1 MIKVVV
7 TDMDGTLLNSRHV
20 ISNKNLE
27 AIKWINKKNID
38 FVIATGRSYYE
49 AIKPLKEANLKAD
62 LICFNGGIVYDKEG
76 NVLNIEKI
84 QEKEALFVISILKK
98 LDITYYLYTKNCTY
112 TENVNTDVK
121 VFFDLILEQGAT
133 PDLEE
138 IIKDTKEKIKN
149 GFLVEVEN
157 MLEYI
162 NIKENP
168 LIKIIALCTDTKKL
182 EEARKLLSENE
193 EITITSSGKRN
204 LEILNKNATKGIAL
218 KNLLK
223 EKKISLDETM
233 TIGDNLND
241 LSMIEIANYSVA
253 MKNANQTLKDNAKY
267 ITQNNNDN
275 SGVGEIIIKLVSEIN
290 GEKYE

>member
-1 MIKVVV
+1 MIKLIA

-241 LSMIEIANYSVA
+241 LSMIKIAKYSVA